1 MPSSVN
7 RLFLIDSSF
16 AKKSHL
22 SRIQWFEE
30 LGQVKNNPGSST
42 IRAPLICSIRGFVA
56 IPPCAEKPPDHLS
69 AASTGWHG
77 TTGANGFLPRACPT
91 ARPYPALPG
100 AQQRR
105 HS

>member
-30 LGQVKNNPGSST
+30 LGQVNTLKAG
-42 IRAPLICSIRGFVA
+42 G
-56 IPPCAEKPPDHLS
+56 D
-69 AASTGWHG
+69 
-77 TTGANGFLPRACPT
+77 
-91 ARPYPALPG
+91 
-100 AQQRR
+100 RR
-105 HS
+105 R

>member
-30 LGQVKNNPGSST
+30 LGQVMASAFDSLM
-42 IRAPLICSIRGFVA
+42 RRGFDA
-56 IPPCAEKPPDHLS
+56 GRELASTS
-69 AASTGWHG
+69 AASPLDRNPPSH
-77 TTGANGFLPRACPT
+77 LRAVGSLTPAAAAAPT
-91 ARPYPALPG
+91 EVSLYSVMLRTISS
-100 AQQRR
+100 RR
-105 HS
+105 A

>member
-30 LGQVKNNPGSST
+30 LGQVRSKTTQGELRS
-42 IRAPLICSIRGFVA
+42 G
-56 IPPCAEKPPDHLS
+56 K
-69 AASTGWHG
+69 GWLA
-77 TTGANGFLPRACPT
+77 TPSQGFLWLQIAGGLGWFFSPT
-91 ARPYPALPG
+91 RSGLT
-100 AQQRR
+100 
-105 HS
+105 

>member
-30 LGQVKNNPGSST
+30 LGQVMRAAAPERG
-42 IRAPLICSIRGFVA
+42 RAPRSGL
-56 IPPCAEKPPDHLS
+56 
-69 AASTGWHG
+69 
-77 TTGANGFLPRACPT
+77 
-91 ARPYPALPG
+91 
-100 AQQRR
+100 
-105 HS
+105 